1 MTTEWRLPL
10 RYLYGEYYYQ
20 QIKYINGKEKS
31 LRINILDYYD
41 VCMSEQYEN
50 FNYIKS
56 LIEKNKSIGILSK
69 ISTDI
74 ITEEISKYIKKHE
87 FTYKPD
93 TTTLNNIWYVNS
105 FDFKQFHTN
114 KILQQFPEYSKYLTL
129 DLDCSDKYDQNSISM
144 IQEYRKSPEY
154 KTDRRARID
163 FTKENKNINHIKLIY
178 FKNKK
183 ELTNILD
190 NFIHLE
196 DTLNKFAT
204 CSDTNDY
211 LIITYKND
219 TNEYDNNIYQ
229 LEFNKCKKIVK
240 VYKKTNWKYDNDR
253 KPIYSFKPFPY
264 RTPPKKLENLLYINV
279 YMNKFSLSGHFSEI
293 CIEYM
298 EEYKKRDLYNDYH
311 LYEED

>member
-1 MTTEWRLPL
+1 MTEKQ
-10 RYLYGEYYYQ
+10 YLYGEYYYQ
-20 QIKYINGKEKS
+20 QIKYINSKEKS
-31 LRINILDYYD
+31 LRSNILYYYD
-41 VCMSEQYEN
+41 ICMSEQYEN

-56 LIEKNKSIGILSK
+56 LIKKNKSIGTLSK

-129 DLDCSDKYDQNSISM
+129 DLDCSDKFDQNSISM

-154 KTDRRARID
+154 KTDRRSRID
-163 FTKENKNINHIKLIY
+163 FTKENKNIDNLKNEY

-240 VYKKTNWKYDNDR
+240 VYKKTND
-253 KPIYSFKPFPY
+253 IYNNNGKSIYRFKPFPY